1 MLGCPALMGVTLIF
15 FGVLLLLENLGV
27 SNDLIGNY
35 WPVIL
40 IILGLASILNVYRW
54 RVRLRRMGR
63 RWPRDIDG

>member
-1 MLGCPALMGVTLIF
+1 MGVTLIF

-40 IILGLASILNVYRW
+40 IILGLASILNVYRL